1 MTLEHD
7 VAAAGDGRVCGER
20 WALQRI
26 DPRERSECF
35 KCTAVLA
42 PAVCVTHTG
51 PPSGAA
57 GDPTTSGHYRF
68 GELSV
73 SVAPEG
79 SLGW

>member
-1 MTLEHD
+1 MTLEHH
-7 VAAAGDGRVCGER
+7 VAASGDNRVCGQW
-20 WALQRI
+20 WALQQI
-26 DPRERSECF
+26 DPREGSECY

-42 PAVCVTHTG
+42 PAVCVTYTG
-51 PPSGAA
+51 LPSSAA
-57 GDPTTSGHYRF
+57 GDGTAPGHYKF